1 MRSRRG
7 EIAILPVE
15 PSGALGTTKPQKKK
29 NNLKNNLYS
38 TGVAQ
43 EKKVAINIPGIEL
56 MKKLLKKLFV
66 CSGEHFEIDRNAA
79 SQPLLEYTQP
89 EQSRI
94 IVLLLRYAVTRHSPM
109 LCRVHPMPHLPLSL
123 HTPQRSFLADEQLDG
138 FWKENEVT
146 SMDYM
151 EKRDKHCSARL
162 YISPK
167 DHQENMSV
175 KRIPL

>member
-7 EIAILPVE
+7 EIAI
-15 PSGALGTTKPQKKK
+15 
-29 NNLKNNLYS
+29 
-38 TGVAQ
+38 
-43 EKKVAINIPGIEL
+43 NIPGIEL
-56 MKKLLKKLFV
+56 KKKLLKKLFAV
-66 CSGEHFEIDRNAA
+66 CSSVHFEIDRNAA

-123 HTPQRSFLADEQLDG
+123 HTPQRSFLADEQFDG
-138 FWKENEVT
+138 FWKEKEVI

-151 EKRDKHCSARL
+151 ENRDKHCSARL
-162 YISPK
+162 YISPR
-167 DHQENMSV
+167 DLQENKSV
-175 KRIPL
+175 KCIPLSTPLLYSKTVVYRGIPISRILIPKHSVVLVTTVWL